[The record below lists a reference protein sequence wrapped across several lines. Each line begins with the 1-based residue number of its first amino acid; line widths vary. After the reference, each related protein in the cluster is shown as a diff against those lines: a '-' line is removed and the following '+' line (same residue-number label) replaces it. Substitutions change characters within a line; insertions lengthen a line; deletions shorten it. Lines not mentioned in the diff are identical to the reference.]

1 MQKKTFLKSSKFL
14 LSALAASSVLVLAGC
29 SSNPPTSQM
38 AVATQAIN
46 AAETAGAT
54 EFAPVEMQ
62 SARKK
67 MNDAEKAEFKKE
79 YEEAQPLAEQAEWEA
94 RVAERKA
101 QAEKVQRSVDDAKRG
116 VEALRNESLRCK

>member
-29 SSNPPTSQM
+29 SSNPPTAQM

-79 YEEAQPLAEQAEWEA
+79 YAEAQRLAEQAEWDA

-116 VEALRNESLRCK
+116 VEALRNESLRGK